1 MLTDLLRINTSHFTG
16 LPEEYRENF
25 PMNLIS
31 ESIMSFVI
39 VYAHDNGGLKK
50 RDAWTVIND
59 YLCKLCIVIP
69 L

>member
-1 MLTDLLRINTSHFTG
+1 MLTDLLTINTSHFTG

-50 RDAWTVIND
+50 RDGQSLIH
-59 YLCKLCIVIP
+59 
-69 L
+69 

>member
-25 PMNLIS
+25 PINLIS
-31 ESIMSFVI
+31 ESIMSFII

-50 RDAWTVIND
+50 RDGQSLIH
-59 YLCKLCIVIP
+59 
-69 L
+69 

>member
-1 MLTDLLRINTSHFTG
+1 MLSDLLRTNTSHFTG
-16 LPEEYRENF
+16 LPEEYRKNF

-50 RDAWTVIND
+50 RDGQSLMITCANYV
-59 YLCKLCIVIP
+59 
-69 L
+69 

>member
-50 RDAWTVIND
+50 RDGQSLIHQ
-59 YLCKLCIVIP
+59 
-69 L
+69 

>member
-1 MLTDLLRINTSHFTG
+1 MLSDLLRINTSHFTG

-31 ESIMSFVI
+31 ESITSFVI

-50 RDAWTVIND
+50 RDGQSLIH
-59 YLCKLCIVIP
+59 
-69 L
+69 

>member
-31 ESIMSFVI
+31 ESITSFVI

-50 RDAWTVIND
+50 RDGQSLIH
-59 YLCKLCIVIP
+59 
-69 L
+69 

>member
-1 MLTDLLRINTSHFTG
+1 MLSDLLKINTSHFTG
-16 LPEEYRENF
+16 LPEQYRENC

-31 ESIMSFVI
+31 QSIMSFI
-39 VYAHDNGGLKK
+39 IIYAHDNGGLKK
-50 RDAWTVIND
+50 RDGQSLMN